1 MGERRRRRS
10 GRDRDEAAV
19 REVLARLDAIARR
32 VLERELRGQ
41 RPSRPL
47 GRITLDVDVA
57 LDGRPDDDDRV
68 AATLR
73 HLGDRVRAVSDG
85 VVPLRPGR
93 IYCFRSGSSREPHC
107 VPATPREVFIGYDPT
122 GRPRFTDFA
131 DLALARGDARI
142 DDLYQDPPRPF
153 AIYASGHELRMDQ
166 LDVFG
171 GRSDAFRIIAQ
182 LAFGYVPAR
191 GRVGVDGDAFSLTI
205 QAVETR
211 DTRDAARF
219 DLNIVGGPSDRSLE
233 AWLAEA
239 LDGAVATAVRAARR
253 RVRDVARGRRAGTD
267 AEAAIEPILRDLA
280 RALERFYRQRGRR
293 TRHSR
298 DRRQQRDRP
307 TQQALVDAERADADH
322 VFRDDEKRTWVVVG
336 PRGRTHVFSDDGRH
350 VTSVSYTRE
359 AIERKCRQKR
369 WRSVD
374 ADRWADALA
383 RLRG

>member
-1 MGERRRRRS
+1 M
-10 GRDRDEAAV
+10 

-32 VLERELRGQ
+32 VLDRELRGQ

-47 GRITLDVDVA
+47 GRITLEVDVA
-57 LDGRPDDDDRV
+57 LDGRPDDGERV

-93 IYCFRSGSSREPHC
+93 IYCFRSGSSREEHC
-107 VPATPREVFIGYDPT
+107 VPGSPREVFIGYDPT

-142 DDLYQDPPRPF
+142 DDLYHDPPRPF
-153 AIYASGHELRMDQ
+153 AIYASGHDLRADQ

-171 GRSDAFRIIAQ
+171 GRSDAFRIVAQ
-182 LAFGYVPAR
+182 LAFGYVPTR
-191 GRVGVDGDAFSLTI
+191 GRGDPFSLTI

-211 DTRDAARF
+211 DARDAARF
-219 DLNIVGGPSDRSLE
+219 DLNLVGAPGDRSLE
-233 AWLAEA
+233 TWLGEA
-239 LDGAVATAVRAARR
+239 MDGAVATAVRAARR
-253 RVRDVARGRRAGTD
+253 RVRDAARGRRAGSD
-267 AEAAIEPILRDLA
+267 AEAVVEPILRDLA

-307 TQQALVDAERADADH
+307 TQQAIVDAERADIDH
-322 VFRDDEKRTWVVVG
+322 VYRDDGKQTWVVVG

-350 VTSVSYTRE
+350 VTSVNYTRE

-369 WRSVD
+369 WRPVD
-374 ADRWADALA
+374 PVHWADALA
-383 RLRG
+383 RICR